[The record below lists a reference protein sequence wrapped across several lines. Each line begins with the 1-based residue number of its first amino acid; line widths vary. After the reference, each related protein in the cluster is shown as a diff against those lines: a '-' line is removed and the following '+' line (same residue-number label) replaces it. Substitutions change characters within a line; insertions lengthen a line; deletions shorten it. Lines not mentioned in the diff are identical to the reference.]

1 MHAWYYTVYGG
12 VVVDLSI
19 SSQRDGMEEVSTSL
33 IA

>member
-12 VVVDLSI
+12 VVVDLS
-19 SSQRDGMEEVSTSL
+19 QRDGMEEVSTSL